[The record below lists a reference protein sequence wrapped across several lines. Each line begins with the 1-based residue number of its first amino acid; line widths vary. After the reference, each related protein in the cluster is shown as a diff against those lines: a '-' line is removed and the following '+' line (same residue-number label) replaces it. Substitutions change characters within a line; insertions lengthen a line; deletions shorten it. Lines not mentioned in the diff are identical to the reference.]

1 MIVLA
6 GMIGAG
12 KSSYTEMIARRL
24 GTQAFYES
32 VDYNPVLD
40 KFYEN
45 PSKWAFSLQIYFLN
59 TRFASIKAA
68 LSDDNNVLD
77 RSIYE
82 DELFTYINHLE
93 GNISKIDMDIYRDLL
108 ANMMTELKGTPK
120 KAPDLLVYL
129 HGSFEKI
136 TRHIQKRGRDFEQ
149 FEVGDDRYNYFKL
162 LWDEYQTW
170 YDNYNHSPKIAVSI
184 DEFDIVENP
193 DDEDAVM
200 KIILDA
206 LAATRDKPL
215 YIPDESADF
224 RIDDPWLTAIQAAGL
239 GRNPSEQPPERT

>member
-1 MIVLA
+1 MSVLVMA

-24 GTQAFYES
+24 GTEAFYES

-40 KFYEN
+40 KFYED
-45 PSKWAFSLQIYFLN
+45 PAKWAFSLQIYFLN

-82 DELFTYINHLE
+82 DELFTRINHLQ
-93 GNISKIDMDIYRDLL
+93 GNISKVDMDIYTELL
-108 ANMMTELKGTPK
+108 ANMMEELKGTPK
-120 KAPDLLVYL
+120 KSPDLLIYL

-136 TRHIQKRGRDFEQ
+136 LAHIQKRGREFEQ
-149 FEVGDDRYNYFKL
+149 VEVGDERYNYFKL
-162 LWDEYQTW
+162 LWSEYQNW
-170 YDNYNHSPKIAVSI
+170 YESYNHSPKLAISI

-193 DDEDAVM
+193 ADEDTVM
-200 KIILDA
+200 AIIENA
-206 LAATRDKPL
+206 LA
-215 YIPDESADF
+215 
-224 RIDDPWLTAIQAAGL
+224 QV
-239 GRNPSEQPPERT
+239 RNHAFVA